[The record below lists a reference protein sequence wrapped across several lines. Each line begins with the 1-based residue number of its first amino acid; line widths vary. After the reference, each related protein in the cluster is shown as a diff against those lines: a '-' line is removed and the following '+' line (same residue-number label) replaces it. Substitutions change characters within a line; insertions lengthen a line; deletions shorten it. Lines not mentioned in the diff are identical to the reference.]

1 MTQSDSAKLRF
12 YRRCRDYCRAS
23 TCGRIIGVLDV
34 DLGSLLP
41 EVEAGDKLIISVEA
55 PIDLWV
61 WPGAVDWFSALDPKW
76 SAMRPAIGAT
86 ADAVV
91 RPWIERGHSAIL
103 GMTWSEILGVLE
115 QHKSID
121 VPR

>member
-1 MTQSDSAKLRF
+1 MTKLDSAKLRF

-23 TCGRIIGVLDV
+23 TCGRIIGVLEV

-41 EVEAGDKLIISVEA
+41 EIEAGDKLIVPVEA

-86 ADAVV
+86 ADAIV
-91 RPWIERGHSAIL
+91 RPWIERARAHIL
-103 GMTWSEILGVLE
+103 TLTWQEILDAIK
-115 QHKSID
+115 QHKTIK
-121 VPR
+121 VER

>member
-91 RPWIERGHSAIL
+91 RPWIERGRSAIL